1 VAKTW
6 KDYILRSGAP
16 LEYEVARAMSK
27 SGFEVSADLS
37 YLRRELDG
45 SKEHSVDI
53 FASFWGEPA
62 TFAAHLL
69 VECKY
74 RSPEKSLLLLQ
85 DPNVDIAVSNLGGT
99 VVCVDHF
106 VPFYLGTNAF
116 LEMEADCPLVYK
128 GVEIHEK
135 DNAVD
140 VEFRRAIQQ
149 LRFGMPAAL
158 HRAVESSIFNTE
170 ASVDDTHAIFLAPV
184 LVTNA
189 PLLVLKEEVDIKT
202 IENAEDLSE
211 IAERTGMAVLFSQHG
226 PEYVQHFHGA
236 MQQLVIGDFAD
247 SFIRL
252 LEKSIRKKRKKIRCH
267 ESPAQILRD
276 MRGDDQAWCYETG
289 DQFYIVNLDYLPTF
303 LSLFLSGCRMAY
315 KFRGKRAGKEVV
327 DPDKLFSMDGKDV

>member
-1 VAKTW
+1 MSKTW

-27 SGFEVSADLS
+27 FGFEVSADLS

-53 FASFWGEPA
+53 FASFWGEPS

-85 DPNVDIAVSNLGGT
+85 DPNVEIAASNLGGT
-99 VVCVDHF
+99 VVCVDQF

-116 LEMEADCPLVYK
+116 LEMEAACPLVYK
-128 GVEIHEK
+128 GVEIHER
-135 DNAVD
+135 DNAID
-140 VEFRRAIQQ
+140 VEFRRAVQQ
-149 LRFGMPAAL
+149 LRYGMPAAL
-158 HRAVESSIFNTE
+158 HRAIDYSIFNPE
-170 ASVDDTHAIFLAPV
+170 VSVDYTHAIFLAPV

-202 IENAEDLSE
+202 IENAKDLSE
-211 IAERTGMAVLFSQHG
+211 ITERAGMAVLFSQHG

-236 MQQLVIGDFAD
+236 MQDLVIGDFAD
-247 SFIRL
+247 QYVLL
-252 LEKSIRKKRKKIRCH
+252 LEKSIKKKRKKIRCH
-267 ESPAQILRD
+267 ESPTQILRD
-276 MRGDDQAWCYETG
+276 MRGDDMAWCHETG
-289 DQFYIVNLDYLPTF
+289 NQFYIVSLEYLPEF
-303 LSLFLSGCRMAY
+303 LSQFLAGCHAAY
-315 KFRGKRAGKEVV
+315 DFRRKSKAKMVV
-327 DPDKLFSMDGKDV
+327 DPSA